1 MSDEPI
7 RRVGYVGIGI
17 MGSAMAANLLKAGF
31 KLTVWNRSASKCEP
45 LRQAGAKVAG
55 SPAEVAAASQV
66 VCINVTDTPDVE
78 AVLFGDKGIATCG
91 ATCGATSGGAG
102 LIVIDHSTI
111 SPAATREFAARLAK
125 QHVTLIDAPVSGGDV
140 GAKQGTLSIMA
151 GGPKQ
156 AFERC
161 LPLLQAMGKSIALVG
176 DSGAGQLC
184 KACNQIA
191 VSCSLMGVV
200 EAIALARSGGLD
212 VMKMIDVVKA
222 GAGGSWQIA
231 NLGPKIAQND
241 FAPGFMI
248 DLVLKDLAIV
258 ADYAAQGGLDLK
270 GVQQARAYFQQAA
283 DQGAG
288 RDGTQ
293 AMAKVF
299 GGTLH

>member
-7 RRVGYVGIGI
+7 RRAGYVGLGI

-31 KLTVWNRSASKCEP
+31 ALTVWNRSASKCEL
-45 LRQAGAKVAG
+45 LRQAGAKVAA
-55 SPAEVAAASQV
+55 SPAEVASASQV

-78 AVLFGDKGIATCG
+78 AVLFGDKGIATS
-91 ATCGATSGGAG
+91 GATSGGAG

-125 QHVTLIDAPVSGGDV
+125 QNVTLIDAPVSGGDV

-151 GGPKQ
+151 GGPQ
-156 AFERC
+156 QVFDRC
-161 LPLLQAMGKSIALVG
+161 LPLLQAMGKNITLVG

-212 VMKMIDVVKA
+212 VMKMIEVVKA
-222 GAGGSWQIA
+222 GAGGSWQIS

-270 GVQQARAYFQQAA
+270 GVQQALAYFQQAA

-299 GGTLH
+299 GGTFH